1 MRTGSAPVLGLV
13 GASMVLALTA
23 GSLGAGAAAQQPP
36 PEAARATAPDT
47 LADLPAGA
55 VITDGEIYDLARDG
69 DRLFVQGG
77 FTQIGRYAGPGDRL
91 GSTGQSKPIPEIGD
105 GQVSVVVSDGAGGWY
120 LGGDFTRIGGRA
132 AGGLA
137 HVRADGFL
145 DPSFLPDADGLVSAF
160 ALQGSTLYVG
170 GDFRHVGGI
179 SRKRVAAVSTTD
191 GHVLPFNAPRAS
203 WVTELAASPTAV
215 YIGTD
220 RVSAVDP
227 VTGAA
232 LAAFHSPVKGDVH
245 ALTLGGGLLYAG
257 TDTLVALNPTTGAR
271 VPSFAPAGGAQ
282 KERSYH
288 SLLRVGSVLYVGSD
302 RTTRLQALDGTT
314 GTAVPGFAPVLG
326 GRTGRFA
333 TPRGVYDLALDG
345 DRLWVGGSFT
355 SAGGRAAHGLAIL
368 DATSGAREDTGLPAY
383 NRQVNAVELSG
394 GDAFVGGTFFMT
406 DWVRS
411 NGIAALDADTLE
423 PDPGFRNTVQSYED
437 LLPTRAALYVT
448 PTHGT
453 GYDDE
458 RQPAYW
464 EFASRIHA
472 FDPRSGRLLPRLSRR
487 VRNLSAVTTVG
498 DKLYVARRLES
509 DENFPRNQVDVYG
522 PKGRRVA
529 SYPVPLRGYV
539 TALTSVRGDLVVA
552 GSFKRTSSNG
562 GPRNTAM
569 IRIDA
574 RNGHRRP
581 GFDPKIHGPVY
592 DVVAHQGSLYASGI
606 FNQVFQSQQGARPGL
621 VKLSATSGLDADFRP
636 ARLRGLRS
644 EVRLTP
650 LDDVLYV
657 DGWSSRFV
665 DTTTGRKVPSPT
677 GSAGLTS
684 VVTAPGGGY
693 TYATSLSPNLG
704 GSTYPPTGILATSV
718 HDDGSEH

>member
-1 MRTGSAPVLGLV
+1 MRTGSAPALGLV
-13 GASMVLALTA
+13 GASIVLALAA
-23 GSLGAGAAAQQPP
+23 GSLGTTGAVAQQAA
-36 PEAARATAPDT
+36 PETARATAPDT
-47 LADLPAGA
+47 LAGLPAGA
-55 VITDGEIYDLARDG
+55 VITDGDILGLARNG
-69 DRLFVQGG
+69 DRLFVQGT

-91 GSTGQSKPIPEIGD
+91 GSTGRSEPIPEIAD

-137 HVRADGFL
+137 HVRADGSL
-145 DPSFLPDADGLVSAF
+145 DPAFLPDADGLVSAF

-170 GDFRHVGGI
+170 GDFRHVGGT

-191 GHVLPFNAPRAS
+191 GHVLPFEAPQAS
-203 WVTELAASPTAV
+203 WVTELVASPTAV
-215 YIGTD
+215 YVGTD
-220 RVSAVDP
+220 RLTAVDP

-232 LAAFHSPVKGDVH
+232 IGGFHASVKGDVH
-245 ALTLGGGLLYAG
+245 ALTLGGGMLYVS
-257 TDTLVALNPTTGAR
+257 TDTLVALDPATGAR
-271 VPSFAPAGGAQ
+271 VRSFAPAGGAQ
-282 KERSYH
+282 KGRSYH
-288 SLLRVGSVLYVGSD
+288 SLLRAGPVLYVGSD
-302 RTTRLQALDGTT
+302 RTARLQALDATT
-314 GTAVPGFAPVLG
+314 GAAVRGFAPVLDG
-326 GRTGRFA
+326 KTGRFA

-355 SAGGRAAHGLAIL
+355 SVGGRAAHGLAIL
-368 DATSGAREDTGLPAY
+368 DPTSGAREDTALPAY

-411 NGIAALDADTLE
+411 NGIAALDAGTLD
-423 PDPGFRNTVQSYED
+423 PDPGFRNAVESYED

-448 PTHGT
+448 ATHGT
-453 GYDDE
+453 GYDKE
-458 RQPAYW
+458 QLAYW
-464 EFASRIHA
+464 DATSRIRA
-472 FDPRSGRLLPRLSRR
+472 FDPRTGHLLPRLSRR
-487 VRNLSAVTTVG
+487 VRNLSAATTIG
-498 DKLYVARRLES
+498 NKLYVARRLES
-509 DENFPRNQVDVYG
+509 DERFPLNQVDVYS
-522 PKGRRVA
+522 PTGRQIA

-539 TALTSVRGDLVVA
+539 TALTSIRGDLVVA

-592 DVVAHQGSLYASGI
+592 DVVAHGGSLYASGI
-606 FNQVFQSQQGARPGL
+606 FKQVFQSAHGARPGL

-636 ARLRGLRS
+636 TDFRGPRS
-644 EVRLTP
+644 EVRLTT
-650 LDDVLYV
+650 LGDVLYV
-657 DGWSSRFV
+657 DGWSSRFL
-665 DTTTGRKVPSPT
+665 DAATGKKVPSPS
-677 GSAGLTS
+677 GSADLTS